1 MAARRSL
8 ITLFGALL
16 CAAMLVGSEPAAV
29 ANPSPPILLTA
40 GSSTANATSYS
51 LGTASF
57 TAGRLYVAFVELSEV
72 GGAVDSTPGIQGAGT
87 SWTKI
92 DGSEASA
99 AKMGLTAYYF
109 LAEDDLA
116 DVALQTGTLSTGHE
130 GIWFSVTEIGG
141 DLNETAPVAQYSAG
155 RQGTGTGYTRTL
167 ASAPAADS
175 LVIAAFA
182 HAVNETSAPT
192 AGWTE
197 LAGSDLG
204 HAAPNRGSNVV
215 YDNTTPGST
224 AGVTWATSSTRRGI
238 AIEIPSGE
246 IIPPSGDVVLAGA
259 GDICP
264 SFANCN
270 PVSNRVAD
278 ADPDVV
284 VTMGDLAYQNG
295 LLSEFYNK
303 YGGGT
308 TPQRGW
314 GRPSIKDITL
324 PGYGNHDC
332 YDVPRATGAT
342 KQGCDDAVTYFG
354 ADSTLG
360 TDIPGVPGSYYK
372 VVGDW
377 LIVQLN
383 SAGDVGSGQATNAE
397 MTAQNNALHDLLMAD
412 QHGCELLAWH
422 HPRYSS
428 GGEHGNNAFVDPWFE
443 TAYADGVDVVL
454 NGHDHDYER
463 FAPQDGNANAVP
475 DGVREF
481 VVGTGGAE
489 THAFGST
496 VDNSVVRIND
506 KGIITMQL
514 NDDET
519 YSWQFI
525 DDVTAAVDDSG
536 SGTCHN

>member
-1 MAARRSL
+1 M
-8 ITLFGALL
+8 
-16 CAAMLVGSEPAAV
+16 

-40 GSSTANATSYS
+40 GSNTANASSYS
-51 LGTASF
+51 LGSASF
-57 TAGRLYVAFVELSEV
+57 NAGRLYVAFVELSEV

-116 DVALQTGTLSTGHE
+116 DVPLQTGNLSTGHE

-155 RQGTGTGYTRTL
+155 RQGTGNGYTRTL
-167 ASAPAADS
+167 AAAPAADS

-215 YDNTTPGST
+215 YDNTNPGST
-224 AGVTWATSSTRRGI
+224 AGSTWGTSSTRRGI

-246 IIPPSGDVVLAGA
+246 ITPPTGDVTLAAA
-259 GDICP
+259 GDLCP
-264 SFANCN
+264 SFNACLNT
-270 PVSNRVAD
+270 SNRVAD

-295 LLSEFYNK
+295 LLAEFHNK

-360 TDIPGVPGSYYK
+360 TDIPGTPGSYYTE
-372 VVGDW
+372 VGEW
-377 LIVQLN
+377 LIVHLN
-383 SAGDVGSGQATNAE
+383 SAGDVGSGEATGAE
-397 MTAQNNALHDLLMAD
+397 IAAQDTALHELLMAD
-412 QHGCELLAWH
+412 QHSCEMVLWH
-422 HPRYSS
+422 HPRFSS
-428 GGEHGNNAFVDPWFE
+428 GGGHGNNAFVDPWFE

-463 FAPQDGNANAVP
+463 FAPQDGNGGPDP
-475 DGVREF
+475 DGVREI
-481 VVGTGGAE
+481 VVGTGGA
-489 THAFGST
+489 TTTAFDST
-496 VDNSVVRIND
+496 EPNSVVRIVD
-506 KGIITMQL
+506 RGILVMQL
-514 NDDET
+514 NENDT
-519 YSWQFI
+519 YSWQFV
-525 DDVTAAVDDSG
+525 DDVTGVVDDSG
-536 SGTCHN
+536 SGSCHN